1 MVKRMG
7 YKRNYKQKLMSQK
20 SYTTTGFTLVEMVVA
35 IFLIAVVLSGVLLL
49 MAANLNVIDKAN
61 ETMVA
66 NALLQYT
73 LEEVR
78 NIDFP
83 PVHCDRQSSFGDR
96 PGNGTYKTP
105 ESINPVED
113 GNDWTP
119 AEFSDRFIVKKY
131 DFRYKWDGTFLDG
144 TTANDTDNTM
154 YHRVD
159 VYILKRRGNS
169 IILQNS
175 AIISRDGTQ

>member
-1 MVKRMG
+1 MG

-119 AEFSDRFIVKKY
+119 VEFSDRFIVKKY